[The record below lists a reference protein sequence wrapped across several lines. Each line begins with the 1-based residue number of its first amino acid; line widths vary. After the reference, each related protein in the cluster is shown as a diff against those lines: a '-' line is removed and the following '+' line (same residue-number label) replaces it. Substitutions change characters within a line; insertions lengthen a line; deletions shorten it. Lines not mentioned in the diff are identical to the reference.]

1 MFTTVDK
8 VEDWQDLQSKVCQLF
23 DEMGY
28 ETEVEKTVDLAGRGK
43 KEVDVFIKDPL
54 ASHNQIYLVECKH
67 WDSRVHQDVVHGFK
81 TVMEGAGASTGY
93 IVSKKGF
100 QTGAYEAVRYTNI
113 QLLTFEELQHL
124 YGEEWFRKKKATLEV
139 LRKQLGEIYGCHFEQ
154 GSFLPIM
161 NNEKFISNG
170 LGEKLAYFHHWV
182 GDLML
187 AISGVNPESY
197 MGPEPVRLAQDLTDP
212 LKELD
217 GWFEVPTVREYF
229 ELVEASA
236 TKCLAEFR
244 ALSDEAN
251 KRVDALGDEKFN
263 EQTNKTLRQLMEE
276 TPIRVLKNKV
286 SDEEYRRLL
295 KLLA

>member
-8 VEDWQDLQSKVCQLF
+8 VKGWQDLQSKVCQLF
-23 DEMGY
+23 AEMGY
-28 ETEVEKTVDLAGRGK
+28 ETEVERTVDLAGRGK

-81 TVMEGAGASTGY
+81 TVMEGSGASTGY

-100 QTGAYEAVRYTNI
+100 QAGAYEAVRYTNI

-124 YGEEWFRKKKATLEV
+124 YGEEWFRKKKAKLEA
-139 LRKQLGEIYGCHFEQ
+139 LKKQLGEIYGCHFEQ
-154 GSFLPIM
+154 GSLLPIM

-170 LGEKLAYFHHWV
+170 MGEKLAYFHHWV

-187 AISGVNPESY
+187 AIAGIYPESY
-197 MGPEPVRLAQDLTDP
+197 LGPEPVRLAQDPTDP
-212 LKELD
+212 LKKLD
-217 GWFEVPTVREYF
+217 GWFEIPTVREYF
-229 ELVEASA
+229 EVVESSAS
-236 TKCLAEFR
+236 KCLAEFR
-244 ALSDEAN
+244 SLSDEAN
-251 KRVDALGDEKFN
+251 KLVDELDDGAFN
-263 EQTNKTLRQLMEE
+263 EQTNKTLKQLKEE
-276 TPIRVLKNKV
+276 TPIRVLKGKV
-286 SDEEYRRLL
+286 TDEEYQRLL

>member
-8 VEDWQDLQSKVCQLF
+8 VEGWQDLQSKVCQLF

-28 ETEVEKTVDLAGRGK
+28 ETEVEKTVELAGRGK

-124 YGEEWFRKKKATLEV
+124 YGEEWFRKKKATLEA
-139 LRKQLGEIYGCHFEQ
+139 LRKQLGEIYRCHFEQ
-154 GSFLPIM
+154 GSFLPIV

-187 AISGVNPESY
+187 AISAVYPESY
-197 MGPEPVRLAQDLTDP
+197 MGPEPVNLAQDLTDP

-229 ELVEASA
+229 ELVETSA

-244 ALSDEAN
+244 SLSDEAN

-263 EQTNKTLRQLMEE
+263 EQTNKTLRQLMDE

-295 KLLA
+295 KLLV